1 MLKKLL
7 KYDMRAVSGLW
18 WIGAVIS
25 VAAAVV
31 GAFLIRFFTYV
42 NQLEEPNVIL
52 SMASI
57 LGALVAIFCI
67 LAIFLAFVF
76 TVVLVFVR
84 FYKNFFTDE
93 GYLTFTLPVKRSTL
107 LFSKMVNATVWFSA
121 HFGVIVLSVL
131 LFVLL
136 VWPPEADGF
145 FINFA
150 VFKNIGEWFVREWD
164 RLGAW
169 MIVYDLV
176 AFLLLF
182 VFLQIYIVL
191 FHFCITV
198 GAMLAKKA
206 KVILAIGIYYAF
218 SWILA
223 TVGQF
228 CVVIFA
234 VFMADGMMTLME
246 NATQNQTHAVYTLAA
261 LAFTAV
267 LASVVAV
274 LYSVTQYLLD
284 RKLNLA

>member
-57 LGALVAIFCI
+57 LGVLVAIFCI

-121 HFGVIVLSVL
+121 HFGVIVLSAL

-150 VFKNIGEWFVREWD
+150 VFKNIGELFVREWD

-176 AFLLLF
+176 AFLCSLF
-182 VFLQIYIVL
+182 FFRFILCCFISASPSGQCL
-191 FHFCITV
+191 R
-198 GAMLAKKA
+198 KKQ
-206 KVILAIGIYYAF
+206 K
-218 SWILA
+218 
-223 TVGQF
+223 
-228 CVVIFA
+228 
-234 VFMADGMMTLME
+234 
-246 NATQNQTHAVYTLAA
+246 
-261 LAFTAV
+261 
-267 LASVVAV
+267 
-274 LYSVTQYLLD
+274 
-284 RKLNLA
+284 